1 LIITAIIIAVTI
13 FAVGFFF
20 MDENNELEN
29 TNTNYLP
36 PNCYSVNGEI
46 ICPNK

>member
-1 LIITAIIIAVTI
+1 MIIAAIIIAATI
-13 FAVGFFF
+13 FALVFFF
-20 MDENNELEN
+20 MDKNNELEN

-36 PNCYSVNGEI
+36 PNCYSLNGEI